1 MAKKQKNKIA
11 RYPVFLHI
19 NVGMVFFAF
28 MLIYVVI
35 CVFTYFSKK
44 HIVGYEVKEGS
55 LSSNNIYEAVA
66 LRDEQIVEAANAGYV
81 NYFAPEGQRV
91 AVGNLVYTVDES
103 GDLLDYLKTQG
114 SEQAALTDEDLS
126 ELRTQIVSYSADFDP
141 KSFGSVYDFKLS
153 LDGTVQKLA
162 SASVLQSIN
171 SLGDNS
177 GAMQSINYYYS
188 AGTGIVQYYTD
199 GYEGITLGSMTA
211 DLMDSS
217 KYERKQLINN
227 SLVGVGDPAFKLST
241 SEDWMIVIQENDL
254 DKVKSLAEREYVK
267 VRFLKNQDEAWGK
280 VSYVTNDAGDT
291 FVGLSFTNSMIT
303 FAKDRF
309 LNVELITEDES
320 GLKIPNSSIAEKSF
334 FVVPKSYVTKG
345 NNNNY
350 GVLRD
355 KYDENGNETSEFIEV
370 ELYNENEDSYYVDDD
385 TLRNGDLLIMPDSQE
400 KFTVNTKDTLIGVY
414 NINKGYADFRQISIL
429 YQNDEYSI
437 VKSNTNYGLSVYDYI
452 VLDASTVEGDAK
464 NLDTSNEN

>member
-1 MAKKQKNKIA
+1 MAKKKNNKIA
-11 RYPVFLHI
+11 KYPGFLHL
-19 NVGMVFFAF
+19 NVGIIFFAF
-28 MLIYVVI
+28 ILLYVVI
-35 CVFTYFSKK
+35 CVFSYFSKK
-44 HIVGYEVKEGS
+44 HIVGYEVREGS

-66 LRDEQIVEAANAGYV
+66 LRHEEIIEAANAGYV
-81 NYFAPEGQRV
+81 NYFATEGQRV

-103 GDLLDYLKTQG
+103 GDLLEYLKTQG
-114 SEQAALTDEDLS
+114 TEQATLSDEDLS
-126 ELRTQIVSYSADFDP
+126 ELRSQIVSYSADFDP
-141 KSFGSVYDFKLS
+141 RTFSTVYDFKTS

-162 SASVLQSIN
+162 SASVLQSID
-171 SLGDNS
+171 SLS
-177 GAMQSINYYYS
+177 GEASALKSINYCYS
-188 AGTGIVQYYTD
+188 AGTGIVQYYID
-199 GYEGITLGSMTA
+199 GYESLGLNDLNK

-217 KYERKQLINN
+217 KYERKQLISN

-241 SEDWMIVIQENDL
+241 SEDWMIAINENDL
-254 DKVKSLAEREYVK
+254 DKVKALAEKEYVK
-267 VRFLKNQDEAWGK
+267 VRFLKNQDEVWGK

-303 FAKDRF
+303 FSKDRF

-320 GLKIPNSSIAEKSF
+320 GLKIPNSAIAEKSF
-334 FVVPKSYVTKG
+334 FVIPKDYVTKG
-345 NNNNY
+345 NNNNS

-355 KYDENGNETSEFIEV
+355 KYDENGNETSEFIEI

-385 TLRNGDLLIMPDSQE
+385 VLRNGDLLIKADSQE

-429 YQNDEYSI
+429 YQNDEYAI

-452 VLDASTVEGDAK
+452 VLDASTVKGDVK
-464 NLDTSNEN
+464 NLDTSSEN

>member
-1 MAKKQKNKIA
+1 MARKPKNKITK
-11 RYPVFLHI
+11 YPMFLHI
-19 NVGMVFFAF
+19 NVGIVFFAF
-28 MLIYVVI
+28 ILVYVII
-35 CVFTYFSKK
+35 CVFMYFNKK
-44 HIVGYEVKEGS
+44 HIVGYEVREGS

-66 LRDEQIVEAANAGYV
+66 LRSESIVTAANAGYV

-114 SEQAALTDEDLS
+114 TEQASLTNEDLS
-126 ELRTQIVSYSADFDP
+126 ELRSQIVSYSADFDP
-141 KSFGSVYDFKLS
+141 KTFSTVYDFKNS

-171 SLGDNS
+171 SLNNNA
-177 GAMQSINYYYS
+177 GALNSINYCYS
-188 AGTGIVQYYTD
+188 QGTGIVQYYVD
-199 GYEGITLGSMTA
+199 GYEDLNIYNMTS
-211 DLMDSS
+211 DLLDNT
-217 KYERKQLINN
+217 KYERKQLISNA
-227 SLVGVGDPAFKLST
+227 LVGVGDPVFKLST
-241 SEDWMIVIQENDL
+241 NEDWMVVIKENDL
-254 DKVKSLAEREYVK
+254 EKVNALAEKEYVK

-280 VSYVTNDAGDT
+280 VSYVTNDSGDT

-303 FAKDRF
+303 FVKDRF
-309 LNVELITEDES
+309 LSVELITEDES

-334 FVVPKSYVTKG
+334 FVIPKEYVTKG
-345 NNNNY
+345 NNNNS

-370 ELYNENEDSYYVDDD
+370 ELYNENEDSYYVDDS
-385 TLRNGDLLIMPDSQE
+385 TLRNGDLLIKLDSQD
-400 KFTVNTKDTLIGVY
+400 KFTVNSKDTLIGVY

-429 YQNDEYSI
+429 YQNDEYAI
-437 VKSNTNYGLSVYDYI
+437 VKSNTNYGLNVYDYI

-464 NLDTSNEN
+464 NLDTSEEN

>member
-1 MAKKQKNKIA
+1 MAKKQKNKIT
-11 RYPVFLHI
+11 RYPAFLHI
-19 NVGMVFFAF
+19 NVGIVFFAF

-44 HIVGYEVKEGS
+44 HIVGYEVKAGS

-66 LRDEQIVEAANAGYV
+66 LRTEHIVEASNAGYV

-114 SEQAALTDEDLS
+114 SEQASLSDEDLS
-126 ELRTQIVSYSADFDP
+126 ELRTQIVSYCADFDP

-162 SASVLQSIN
+162 SSSVLQSIN

-177 GAMQSINYYYS
+177 GALQSINYCYS
-188 AGTGIVQYYTD
+188 GETGIVQYYID
-199 GYEGITLGSMTA
+199 GYEDITLNNMTS
-211 DLMDSS
+211 DLLDSS
-217 KYERKQLINN
+217 KYERKQLISN
-227 SLVGVGDPAFKLST
+227 SLIGVGDPAFKLST
-241 SEDWMIVIQENDL
+241 SEDWMVVIKENDL
-254 DKVKSLAEREYVK
+254 DKVKLLSEKEYVK

-303 FAKDRF
+303 FTKDRF
-309 LNVELITEDES
+309 LSVELITEEES

-334 FVVPKSYVTKG
+334 FVIPKIYITKG

-385 TLRNGDLLIMPDSQE
+385 TLRNGDLLIKPDSQE

-414 NINKGYADFRQISIL
+414 NINKGYADFRQISVL

-437 VKSNTNYGLSVYDYI
+437 VKSNTNYGLNVYDFI

-464 NLDTSNEN
+464 NLDTSDEN